1 MGIDILIIGGG
12 LIGSSVA
19 YHLAKSGKAGEIV
32 VLEPD
37 PTYEFA
43 TTPKGSGGVRRLF
56 SRPENVA
63 LGSYGL
69 EFYSTFK
76 ETMAIDGE
84 PADISFKP
92 QGYLFLSDGG
102 DSSRMRSNY
111 ETQTAN
117 GVGAELLEQGD
128 LKKRFPSVNFDD
140 VEIGVLTPDDAWI
153 DPHAAMMGF
162 RRMARHLGVEYR
174 KDRVVDWQG
183 DGAAARHVTLE
194 SGQTIS
200 AKTFVLAAGAWSGE
214 IAAMLDWHVPIRPMS
229 RQTHYFL
236 CKAEIEPLPF
246 LKCETDLAFRPEGA
260 GFTGGKPDWSVGP
273 GFNWNYAPDW
283 FENEVWPAL
292 AHRVPALEEIRLER
306 TWACHYERNEL
317 DKNAIIGRW
326 DGGMENVYIASGFS
340 GHGIMQ
346 APGAGCA
353 LSELIL
359 DGAYSTMDVTR
370 LGYDRVANN
379 EPYPEL
385 GIV

>member
-1 MGIDILIIGGG
+1 M
-12 LIGSSVA
+12 
-19 YHLAKSGKAGEIV
+19 
-32 VLEPD
+32 LEPD

-128 LKKRFPSVNFDD
+128 LKTRFPSVNFDD
-140 VEIGVLTPDDAWI
+140 VEVGVLTPDDAWI

-162 RRMARHLGVEYR
+162 RRMARHLGVDYR

-183 DGAAARHVTLE
+183 DGAAARHVIGIGANNFCQDIR
-194 SGQTIS
+194 SGGRG
-200 AKTFVLAAGAWSGE
+200 VVRRNRGDVRLACS
-214 IAAMLDWHVPIRPMS
+214 IRPMS

-246 LKCETDLAFRPEGA
+246 LKCETDLAFRPEGPVLRAVSLIGPSVPVSMELCARLVRERSLA
-260 GFTGGKPDWSVGP
+260 GLGASGTG
-273 GFNWNYAPDW
+273 
-283 FENEVWPAL
+283 
-292 AHRVPALEEIRLER
+292 
-306 TWACHYERNEL
+306 
-317 DKNAIIGRW
+317 IGRNPPRA
-326 DGGMENVYIASGFS
+326 DMG
-340 GHGIMQ
+340 
-346 APGAGCA
+346 
-353 LSELIL
+353 LSLRTE
-359 DGAYSTMDVTR
+359 
-370 LGYDRVANN
+370 
-379 EPYPEL
+379 
-385 GIV
+385 

>member
-1 MGIDILIIGGG
+1 MAIDILIIGGG
-12 LIGSSVA
+12 IIGSSVA
-19 YHLAKSGKAGEIV
+19 YHLAASGRGGNIV

-43 TTPKGSGGVRRLF
+43 TTPGSSGGVRRLF

-63 LGSYGL
+63 LGSFGL
-69 EFYSTFK
+69 EFYSAFK
-76 ETMAIDGE
+76 ETMAVDGV
-84 PADISFKP
+84 PADIAFRS
-92 QGYLFLSDGG
+92 QGYLFLSDAG
-102 DSSRMRSNY
+102 DSAQMRANY

-117 GVGAELLEQGD
+117 GVAAELLEPSD
-128 LKKRFPSVNFDD
+128 LKARFPSVHFDD
-140 VEIGVLTPDDAWI
+140 VDIGVLTPDDAWI
-153 DPHAAMMGF
+153 DPYGALMGF
-162 RRMARHLGVEYR
+162 RRKARSLGVEYR
-174 KDRVVDWQG
+174 RDKVVAWEG
-183 DGAAARHVTLE
+183 DGGSARQVTLA
-194 SGQTIS
+194 SGETMT
-200 AKTFVLAAGAWSGE
+200 ATLFVLAAGAWSGE
-214 IAAMLDWHVPIRPMS
+214 VANLLGWHVPIRPMS
-229 RQTHYFL
+229 RQTHFFR

-246 LKCETDLAFRPEGA
+246 IKTESNLAFRPEGE
-260 GFTGGKPDWSVGP
+260 GYTGGMPDWKVGP
-273 GFNWNYAPDW
+273 GFNWDYDPDW

-292 AHRVPALEEIRLER
+292 AHRVPAMEELKLER

-317 DKNAIIGRW
+317 DKNAIIGGW

-359 DGAYSTMDVTR
+359 DGRYSTMDLTR
-370 LGYDRVANN
+370 LGYARVADN

>member
-1 MGIDILIIGGG
+1 MSSRRLRKDLAVSAAFSAGQRTWPSAAM
-12 LIGSSVA
+12 GSSF
-19 YHLAKSGKAGEIV
+19 
-32 VLEPD
+32 
-37 PTYEFA
+37 T
-43 TTPKGSGGVRRLF
+43 VRSKR
-56 SRPENVA
+56 RWR
-63 LGSYGL
+63 
-69 EFYSTFK
+69 ST
-76 ETMAIDGE
+76 ASL
-84 PADISFKP
+84 ADISFKP

-162 RRMARHLGVEYR
+162 RRMARHLGVDYR

-194 SGQTIS
+194 SGQIIS

-246 LKCETDLAFRPEGA
+246 LKCETDLAFRPEGPVLRA
-260 GFTGGKPDWSVGP
+260 VSLIGPSVPVSIGTMRP
-273 GFNWNYAPDW
+273 IGS
-283 FENEVWPAL
+283 
-292 AHRVPALEEIRLER
+292 R
-306 TWACHYERNEL
+306 TKSGRPWR
-317 DKNAIIGRW
+317 IGYRHW
-326 DGGMENVYIASGFS
+326 KKSASS
-340 GHGIMQ
+340 GHGPVITNGMNSTRT
-346 APGAGCA
+346 PSSDVGAAVWKTSISRAGFPVMASCRHPVPA
-353 LSELIL
+353 VPCRS
-359 DGAYSTMDVTR
+359 
-370 LGYDRVANN
+370 
-379 EPYPEL
+379 
-385 GIV
+385 

>member
-1 MGIDILIIGGG
+1 MTHDVLIIGGG
-12 LIGSSVA
+12 LVGSSVA
-19 YHLAKSGKAGEIV
+19 YHLAKSGRGGRIIV
-32 VLEPD
+32 IEPD

-43 TTPKGSGGVRRLF
+43 TTPGASGGVRRLF

-69 EFYSTFK
+69 EFYSTFH
-76 ETMAIDGE
+76 ETMAVDDE

-92 QGYLFLSDGG
+92 QGYLFLSDAG
-102 DSSRMRSNY
+102 DSAQMRANY

-117 GVGAELLEQGD
+117 GVAAELLEPSE
-128 LKKRFPSVNFDD
+128 LKGRYPSVNFDD
-140 VEIGVLTPDDAWI
+140 VDIGVLTPDDAWI
-153 DPHAAMMGF
+153 DPYAALMGF

-174 KDRVVDWQG
+174 QDRVVSWEG
-183 DGAAARHVTLE
+183 DGGVARRVVLE
-194 SGQTIS
+194 SGETLEASQ
-200 AKTFVLAAGAWSGE
+200 FVLAAGAWSGE
-214 IAAMLDWHVPIRPMS
+214 IAAMLDWHVPIRAMS
-229 RQTHYFL
+229 RQTHFFL

-246 LKCETDLAFRPEGA
+246 IKTETNLAFRPEGA
-260 GFTGGKPDWSVGP
+260 GYTGGMPDWDVAP
-273 GFNWNYAPDW
+273 GFNWNYDPDW
-283 FENEVWPAL
+283 FEREVWPVL
-292 AHRVPALEEIRLER
+292 AQRVPAMEELKLER

-326 DGGMENVYIASGFS
+326 DGGMENVYIAAGFS

-353 LSELIL
+353 MAELIL
-359 DGAYSTMDVTR
+359 DGTFSTMDLSR
-370 LGYDRVANN
+370 LGYARVTNN